1 MFPDCGVNA
10 RSEPSSRPT
19 TTAPPSGAK
28 AKARQAAGAVAT
40 WMTCWWSEA
49 ARFHRRRPSS
59 PHDPKIPSRDLL
71 HKGDRMERNPIETHI
86 ASYFQTYL
94 GNAISEMLLVW
105 QVERSA
111 MSKVSVSI

>member
-59 PHDPKIPSRDLL
+59 PHDPKIPSRDLF
-71 HKGDRMERNPIETHI
+71 HI
-86 ASYFQTYL
+86 RH
-94 GNAISEMLLVW
+94 M
-105 QVERSA
+105 
-111 MSKVSVSI
+111 